1 MRPPQGDETYQN
13 IKYPITKIVGH
24 IGDDQS
30 NRPYL
35 ATILFGYTLS
45 GSNDAQIQDISTLL
59 LHQFTHI
66 LGFNKTVFQR
76 KNLISSQSTKNR
88 MNPNYRIKSF
98 FTGSQALIAA
108 REYFG
113 YPSLSGIELEESSR
127 KDADDSCNIHWS
139 ERILLGD
146 YMTSRIYYTE
156 QAISEITLSALVD
169 LGWYKVNY
177 YTGGLMKFGKN
188 KGQSFFE
195 TDCIEEGSDVI
206 NGVKTKFSNEFCS
219 NIYEG
224 TTSTFGTCSSGRQ
237 SMAFCFNANTLTNI
251 GKFDSE
257 YHRNFKNAGSGFSES
272 QLIEYCPYSSSDI
285 KMTDLNLNFNGNC
298 KIGSSDYGEINKY
311 IEEDF
316 SEISFCVHSSLLN
329 KNNNTY
335 NQEEFKWIK
344 NTIRP
349 TCYNISCSEKS
360 LTIHLGN
367 ELFVCPRAGGIIKIS
382 DSYSNYTGVLFCP
395 DYNLI
400 CTGTVPCNNLFD
412 CVEKNSTQKSL
423 TNDYTP
429 NANVSIEITTNKD
442 TSVDNKYITT
452 TGMYELS
459 KDGDCPQYCQQCNIY
474 RQCKICYTG
483 YKNYI
488 GTKQNDY
495 EEIKCSSTYPLD
507 GYYNFTDSENNRYFY
522 KCIEH
527 CKLCF
532 FGTEDKCNQCY
543 PTHYIDGNPGALG
556 NCTDRITGC
565 IKYDNTSGVTRPDN
579 GGALSYMKC
588 LQCNNTAKYF
598 CINGNRSTC
607 VYYPDIN
614 LGLYGP
620 IETGDNPCIM
630 LCSERFFNCQACN
643 LTSCVICN
651 QSNHFINHYGNCLKE
666 IDIIV

>member
-1 MRPPQGDETYQN
+1 MMVD
-13 IKYPITKIVGH
+13 V
-24 IGDDQS
+24 
-30 NRPYL
+30 
-35 ATILFGYTLS
+35 
-45 GSNDAQIQDISTLL
+45 
-59 LHQFTHI
+59 
-66 LGFNKTVFQR
+66 
-76 KNLISSQSTKNR
+76 KNLKNVG
-88 MNPNYRIKSF
+88 NKSF
-98 FTGSQALIAA
+98 
-108 REYFG
+108 
-113 YPSLSGIELEESSR
+113 
-127 KDADDSCNIHWS
+127 KDK
-139 ERILLGD
+139 L
-146 YMTSRIYYTE
+146 
-156 QAISEITLSALVD
+156 
-169 LGWYKVNY
+169 
-177 YTGGLMKFGKN
+177 
-188 KGQSFFE
+188 
-195 TDCIEEGSDVI
+195 
-206 NGVKTKFSNEFCS
+206 
-219 NIYEG
+219 
-224 TTSTFGTCSSGRQ
+224 
-237 SMAFCFNANTLTNI
+237 
-251 GKFDSE
+251 
-257 YHRNFKNAGSGFSES
+257 
-272 QLIEYCPYSSSDI
+272 
-285 KMTDLNLNFNGNC
+285 
-298 KIGSSDYGEINKY
+298 
-311 IEEDF
+311 
-316 SEISFCVHSSLLN
+316 
-329 KNNNTY
+329 
-335 NQEEFKWIK
+335 
-344 NTIRP
+344 
-349 TCYNISCSEKS
+349 
-360 LTIHLGN
+360 
-367 ELFVCPRAGGIIKIS
+367 
-382 DSYSNYTGVLFCP
+382 
-395 DYNLI
+395 
-400 CTGTVPCNNLFD
+400 
-412 CVEKNSTQKSL
+412 TQKSL

-429 NANVSIEITTNKD
+429 NANVSIEITTDKD

-565 IKYDNTSGVTRPDN
+565 IKYDNTSGEIRPDN

-666 IDIIV
+666 IDNCLRHDPYKNTSECLICNETNDYYCIEEDRTYCQYISDNDFKSYSKMTSDATSCVKLCNKTWNETCLECNHSGCTKCKEGYFIYKGYCYKNMTGCIDNTFNNEVEKINECNKCNKNEGFYCLNLTRTECYYLENPLVIASYF